1 MTLSS
6 ALLTTEQMGL
16 ADRLTI
22 AGGVAGSTLM
32 ERAGAAVAAEI
43 AARFS
48 RRSVAV
54 LCGPGNN
61 GGDGFVA
68 ARHLAARG
76 WPVRLAL
83 LGVPERLSGDAAHA
97 AGQWSGPVEA
107 MDPAALDGSRL
118 VVDAIFG
125 AGLSRAVGGA
135 AAATLRAAAAAGLP
149 VVAIDTPSG
158 VQGDSGADL
167 GAVPA
172 RLTVT
177 FERKK
182 PGHLLL
188 PGRSFCGEVV
198 VRPIGL
204 EPSALDRVQSKCWEN
219 GPELW
224 GTALPRPAVG
234 GHKYG
239 RGHALVLGGY
249 PMTGAARLAARGAAR
264 LGAGLVTVAVPE
276 RAVPIY
282 AAALTSIM
290 VRPLAT
296 EADLAALLDDARF
309 NALLIG
315 PGAGVSAET
324 RARVLS
330 LLGTGRPVVLDAD
343 ALTVFAGDGVAL
355 FGARRGTLVLTPHEG
370 EYRRLFAGTGDKLAR
385 AREAAAASGAVML
398 LKGADTV
405 IAAPDGRAAINAN
418 APPTLATAGA
428 GDVLSGMIL
437 GLLAQGVAA
446 FEAACAACWIHGAA
460 AADFGAGLIAEDLPD
475 GIPAVLRRLQS

>member
-1 MTLSS
+1 MTLST
-6 ALLTTEQMGL
+6 ALLTTAQMGE

-22 AGGVAGSTLM
+22 GGGIPGSLLM
-32 ERAGAAVAAEI
+32 ERAGQAATAEI
-43 AARFS
+43 GARFTP
-48 RRSVAV
+48 RPVAV

-61 GGDGFVA
+61 GGDGFVV
-68 ARHLAARG
+68 ARELAAKG
-76 WPVRLAL
+76 WPVRLGL
-83 LGVPERLSGDAAHA
+83 FGPRERLTGDAAGA
-97 AGQWSGPVEA
+97 AGRWTGPIEPLA
-107 MDPAALDGSRL
+107 PAVLDGAVL

-125 AGLSRAVGGA
+125 AGLARPVEGA
-135 AAATLRAAAAAGLP
+135 AAATLQAAAAAGLIL
-149 VVAIDTPSG
+149 VAIDTPSG

-167 GAVPA
+167 GAVA
-172 RLTVT
+172 AQLTIT

-188 PGRSFCGEVV
+188 PGRQLCGEVV
-198 VRPIGL
+198 VCPIGL
-204 EPSALDRVQSKCWEN
+204 DRVALDRVQPRCWEN

-224 GTALPRPAVG
+224 GAMLPRAEAG

-249 PMTGAARLAARGAAR
+249 PMTGAARLAARAAAR

-290 VRPLAT
+290 VSPL
-296 EADLAALLDDARF
+296 DRAAELERLLGDARL

-315 PGAGVSAET
+315 PGAGLSAET
-324 RARVLS
+324 RARALT
-330 LLGTGRPVVLDAD
+330 LLATGRPAVLDAD
-343 ALTVFAGDGVAL
+343 ALTVFAQERNVL
-355 FGARRGTLVLTPHEG
+355 FAAIHGRVVMTPHEG
-370 EYRRLFAGTGDKLAR
+370 EFRRLFDGPGDKLQR
-385 AREAAAASGAVML
+385 ARNAAMASGAVIL

-418 APPTLATAGA
+418 APPSLATAGA

-437 GLLAQGVAA
+437 GLLAQQMPC

-460 AADFGAGLIAEDLPD
+460 AADFGPGLMAEDLPE
-475 GIPAVLRRLQS
+475 GIPAVLRRLGC